1 MVNVSDRRGF
11 TLVELAVSMVVIGI
25 LLGLGM
31 SMVGPLMTTIK
42 VRESK
47 ENLSAAVESINS
59 WASGNNRLPEWG
71 NGEPDTTTDEFVEV
85 VSNRFDAW
93 GNSFIYLFDANLFNA
108 TPTKD
113 TICGRRS
120 TAISLIDSNNSTI
133 QNVAY
138 VVLSQGD
145 DATTQ
150 ATLNGTLN
158 SSNINGVVTDPG
170 AATGTITLDAKVS
183 DIARWVTIDEL
194 RTKIGCQGAQLKIVN
209 NELPPGNVG
218 SPYSVNIYADGGVA
232 YTSGGKYAWCI
243 QTSMGDVTLPPAIS
257 FTNMSKTTN
266 IPFKASCTAAVA
278 VQSDYLII
286 EGVPQIPVVI
296 GSDGNKYI
304 CSQAH
309 LSVNNNKPTSGSDY
323 SKYWQAVSSTG
334 TASTWNSNI
343 AYFPAPSNLLTIY
356 AFDSLGTGTY
366 KTFVLTINPQ

>member
-1 MVNVSDRRGF
+1 
-11 TLVELAVSMVVIGI
+11 
-25 LLGLGM
+25 M

-59 WASGNNRLPEWG
+59 WASGNNRLP
-71 NGEPDTTTDEFVEV
+71 DSTTAYPGSTTHWKNLVKTPA
-85 VSNRFDAW
+85 DAW
-93 GNSFIYLFDANLFNA
+93 GRDFIYLYDTNLA
-108 TPTKD
+108 PVTATKD

-120 TAISLIDSNNSTI
+120 TFITLTDTNTGAAIP
-133 QNVAY
+133 NVVY
-138 VVLSQGD
+138 LMLSQAD
-145 DATTQ
+145 DATTDSTIGGVAV
-150 ATLNGTLN
+150 ATG
-158 SSNINGVVTDPG
+158 PRA
-170 AATGTITLDAKVS
+170 AATAVTADTVKDLV
-183 DIARWVTIDEL
+183 RWVTLDEL

-209 NELPPGNVG
+209 NELPYGYNNT
-218 SPYSVNIYADGGVA
+218 PYSVNIYADGGVP

-334 TASTWNSNI
+334 TASQWNPNT